1 MGTQTRAHS
10 TAAPTRRNRLP
21 QMNPAD
27 LHAWAAD
34 ALDAVADIYGRHD
47 GTRATH
53 AKGTL
58 CAATFTAT
66 PAAAGLS
73 RAGHLQG
80 SPVDAR
86 VRFSN
91 GSGSPSA
98 PDGAV
103 DGRGMAVTFTLPDGS
118 ATDIVALTLP
128 VFFVRTPE
136 DFLAFTRAR
145 KPDPETGQPD
155 LAKVGPFLEA
165 HPEALPAIQATLGAG
180 PPASYLEC
188 TYNALH
194 AFRLV
199 NADDEG
205 TWVRW
210 VLEPDAPGE
219 GLTSEDA
226 AAREPDYLQTDL
238 GQRLGAAPAGFTLVA
253 VIAQDGDPLDD
264 PTAAWPEDRE
274 RVAVGRL
281 ELTGLAFDREQDGD
295 ILVFDPTRVV
305 DGLECS
311 DDPILH
317 ARSWAYSESV
327 LRRTGVARGA

>member
-1 MGTQTRAHS
+1 MD
-10 TAAPTRRNRLP
+10 
-21 QMNPAD
+21 PAD
-27 LHAWAAD
+27 LTTWAAD
-34 ALDAVADIYGRHD
+34 ALDAVSDIYGRHP
-47 GTRATH
+47 GERATH

-66 PAAAGLS
+66 PRAAALS

-80 SPVDAR
+80 DVIDAR

-91 GSGSPSA
+91 GSGVPTA
-98 PDGAV
+98 RDGAV
-103 DGRGMAVTFTLPDGS
+103 DGRGMAVTFTLPDGT

-136 DFLAFTRAR
+136 DFLEFTRAR

-155 LAKVGPFLEA
+155 FAKVGAFLEA
-165 HPEALPAIQATLGAG
+165 HPETLPAIQATLGAKA
-180 PPASYLEC
+180 PASYLDC
-188 TYNALH
+188 AYNALH

-199 NADDEG
+199 NAGGAG

-210 VLEPDAPGE
+210 ALEPDAPGE
-219 GLTSEDA
+219 GLEPDDA
-226 AAREPDYLQTDL
+226 SARDRDYLQADL
-238 GQRLGAAPAGFTLVA
+238 GERLGAGPAGFTLVA
-253 VIAQDGDPLDD
+253 VVAQDGDPLDD
-264 PTAAWPEDRE
+264 PTAAWPPERE
-274 RVAVGRL
+274 RVAIGRL
-281 ELTGLAFDREQDGD
+281 ELTGLASDRERDGD

-305 DGLECS
+305 DGIECS

-327 LRRTGVARGA
+327 ERRTGVARGG

>member
-1 MGTQTRAHS
+1 MG
-10 TAAPTRRNRLP
+10 
-21 QMNPAD
+21 D
-27 LHAWAAD
+27 LDLQQWAAE
-34 ALDAVADIYGRHD
+34 AIDAVADIYGRHA
-47 GTRATH
+47 GERATH

-66 PAAAGLS
+66 SAAAALS

-80 SPVDAR
+80 TAVDAR

-91 GSGSPSA
+91 GSGDPA
-98 PDGAV
+98 GRDGAT
-103 DGRGMAVTFTLPDGS
+103 DGRGMAVTFTLPDGT

-136 DFLAFTRAR
+136 DFLSFTRAR
-145 KPDPETGQPD
+145 KPDPQTGQPD
-155 LAKVGPFLEA
+155 FAKVGAFLEK
-165 HPEALPAIQATLGAG
+165 HPETLPAIQAALGAKA
-180 PPASYLEC
+180 PASYLEC
-188 TYNALH
+188 TYNGLH
-194 AFRLV
+194 TFRLV
-199 NADDEG
+199 NTADDA

-210 VLEPDAPGE
+210 VLEPDAPGD
-219 GLTSEDA
+219 GLEPGDA
-226 AAREPDYLQTDL
+226 AERDADYLQADL
-238 GQRLGAAPAGFTLVA
+238 ADRLAGAPAGFTLVA

-264 PTAAWPEDRE
+264 PTAAWPADRE
-274 RVAVGRL
+274 RVALGRL

-305 DGLECS
+305 DGIECS

-327 LRRTGVARGA
+327 GRRTGVARGF

>member
-1 MGTQTRAHS
+1 ME
-10 TAAPTRRNRLP
+10 
-21 QMNPAD
+21 PAD
-27 LHAWAAD
+27 LPTWAAD

-47 GTRATH
+47 GERATH

-66 PAAAGLS
+66 PAAARLS

-80 SPVDAR
+80 EAIDAR

-91 GSGSPSA
+91 GSGKPTA
-98 PDGAV
+98 RDGAS
-103 DGRGMAVTFTLPDGS
+103 DGRGMAVTFTLPDGT

-128 VFFVRTPE
+128 MFFVRTPE

-155 LAKVGPFLEA
+155 FAKVGAFLEA
-165 HPEALPAIQATLGAG
+165 HPETLPAIQAALGAKA
-180 PPASYLEC
+180 PASYLEC

-194 AFRLV
+194 SFRLE
-199 NADDEG
+199 NAAGEG
-205 TWVRW
+205 TWIRW
-210 VLEPDAPGE
+210 ALEPDAPGE
-219 GLTSEDA
+219 GLEPEDA
-226 AAREPDYLQTDL
+226 AERGPDYLQEDV
-238 GQRLGAAPAGFTLVA
+238 GARLAAAPAGFTLVA
-253 VIAQDGDPLDD
+253 VLAQDGDPLDD

-281 ELTGLAFDREQDGD
+281 ELTGIATDRERDGD

-305 DGLECS
+305 DGIACS

-327 LRRTGVARGA
+327 LRRTGVERGF

>member
-1 MGTQTRAHS
+1 MH
-10 TAAPTRRNRLP
+10 PDDLP
-21 QMNPAD
+21 
-27 LHAWAAD
+27 AWAVD
-34 ALDAVADIYGRHD
+34 AIDAVGALHGSHD
-47 GTRATH
+47 GARATH

-66 PAAAGLS
+66 PQAAQLS

-80 SPVDAR
+80 TPVDAR

-91 GSGSPSA
+91 GSGDPDA
-98 PDGAV
+98 PDAAL

-118 ATDIVALTLP
+118 ATDIVALNLP
-128 VFFVRTPE
+128 AFFVRTPE
-136 DFLAFTRAR
+136 DFVAFAIAR
-145 KPDPETGQPD
+145 RPDPETGQPD

-165 HPEALPAIQATLGAG
+165 HPEALPAIQAALGT
-180 PPASYLEC
+180 PTPASYLGS

-199 NADDEG
+199 NDAGDG

-210 VLEPDAPGE
+210 TLEPDAPGD
-219 GLTSEDA
+219 GLTPEEASSRA
-226 AAREPDYLQTDL
+226 PDYLQDDL
-238 GQRLGAAPAGFTLVA
+238 AERLGAGPAGFTLIA
-253 VIAQDGDPLDD
+253 VLAQDGDPLDD
-264 PTAAWPEDRE
+264 PTAVWPEDRE

-305 DGLECS
+305 DGIECS

-317 ARSWAYSESV
+317 ARSFAYSESV
-327 LRRTGVARGA
+327 LRRTGVSRGEEIA

>member
-1 MGTQTRAHS
+1 MER
-10 TAAPTRRNRLP
+10 PELER
-21 QMNPAD
+21 
-27 LHAWAAD
+27 WAVQAID
-34 ALDAVADIYGRHD
+34 AIGDIYGQHE
-47 GTRATH
+47 GERATH

-66 PAAAGLS
+66 SEAAALS

-80 SPVDAR
+80 APVEAR

-91 GSGSPSA
+91 GSGNPANS
-98 PDGAV
+98 DGDV
-103 DGRGMAVTFTLPDGS
+103 DGRGMAVTFTLADGT

-128 VFFVRTPE
+128 VFFVRTAE

-145 KPDPETGQPD
+145 KPDPETGRPN
-155 LAKVGPFLEA
+155 LAKVGKFLEA
-165 HPEALPAIQATLGAG
+165 HPEALPAIQATLGARA
-180 PPASYLEC
+180 PASYLQC
-188 TYNALH
+188 SFNALR

-199 NADDEG
+199 NGAGEG

-210 VLEPDAPGE
+210 TLEPDTPGD
-219 GLTSEDA
+219 GLERDDA
-226 AAREPDYLQTDL
+226 AGRGPDYLQADL
-238 GQRLGAAPAGFTLVA
+238 AERLAATPAGFTLVA

-264 PTAAWPEDRE
+264 PTAAWPPERE

-281 ELTGLAFDREQDGD
+281 ELTGLVLDREHDGD

-305 DGLECS
+305 DGIECS

-317 ARSWAYSESV
+317 PRSWAYSESV
-327 LRRTGVARGA
+327 RRRTGVQRGS

>member
-1 MGTQTRAHS
+1 MDRPELQR
-10 TAAPTRRNRLP
+10 
-21 QMNPAD
+21 
-27 LHAWAAD
+27 WAVEAI
-34 ALDAVADIYGRHD
+34 DAVGDVYGRHA
-47 GTRATH
+47 GQRATH

-58 CAATFTAT
+58 CAATFEAT
-66 PAAAGLS
+66 SAGATLS

-80 SPVDAR
+80 APVPAR

-91 GSGSPSA
+91 GSGNPES
-98 PDGAV
+98 PDGAI
-103 DGRGMAVTFTLPDGS
+103 DGRGMAVTFELADGT

-136 DFLAFTRAR
+136 DFLDFTRAR
-145 KPDPETGQPD
+145 KPDPETGRPD
-155 LAKVGPFLEA
+155 LAKVGRFLEQ
-165 HPEALPAIQATLGAG
+165 HPEALPAIQAAVGEPA
-180 PPASYLEC
+180 PASYLEC

-199 NADDEG
+199 NAAGED

-210 VLEPDAPGE
+210 TLEPDAPAGE
-219 GLTSEDA
+219 PPADA
-226 AAREPDYLQTDL
+226 AEREHDYLQADL
-238 GQRLGAAPAGFTLVA
+238 VERLSAAPVGFTLVA
-253 VIAQDGDPLDD
+253 LIARDGDPLDD
-264 PTAAWPEDRE
+264 PTAAWPAERE

-281 ELTGLAFDREQDGD
+281 LLTGLADDRERDGD

-305 DGLECS
+305 DGIECS

-327 LRRTGVARGA
+327 LRRTGVSRG

>member
-1 MGTQTRAHS
+1 
-10 TAAPTRRNRLP
+10 
-21 QMNPAD
+21 MNPAD
-27 LHAWAAD
+27 LTAWAAD
-34 ALDAVADIYGRHD
+34 AIDAVGDIYGRHD
-47 GTRATH
+47 GERATH

-58 CAATFTAT
+58 CAATFTAA
-66 PAAAGLS
+66 PRAAALS

-80 SPVDAR
+80 DAIDAR

-91 GSGSPSA
+91 GSGAPAA

-155 LAKVGPFLEA
+155 FAKVGAFLEA
-165 HPEALPAIQATLGAG
+165 HPEALPAIQAALGAKA
-180 PPASYLEC
+180 PASYLDC

-199 NADDEG
+199 DAGGAG

-210 VLEPDAPGE
+210 TLEPDAPAE
-219 GLTSEDA
+219 GLEPDDA
-226 AAREPDYLQTDL
+226 AERDRDYLQADL
-238 GQRLGAAPAGFTLVA
+238 GERLAAAPAGFTLVA
-253 VIAQDGDPLDD
+253 VLAQDGDPLDD
-264 PTAAWPEDRE
+264 PTAAWPPARE
-274 RVAVGRL
+274 RVAIGRL
-281 ELTGLAFDREQDGD
+281 ELTGLAFDREQGGD

-305 DGLECS
+305 DGVECS

-327 LRRTGVARGA
+327 KRRTGVARGF

>member
-1 MGTQTRAHS
+1 MGHVDS
-10 TAAPTRRNRLP
+10 E
-21 QMNPAD
+21 
-27 LHAWAAD
+27 HWAAEAID
-34 ALDAVADIYGRHD
+34 AIGAIYGRHE
-47 GTRATH
+47 GSRAPH

-80 SPVDAR
+80 SPIDAR

-91 GSGSPSA
+91 GSGNPQA
-98 PDGAV
+98 PDAEV
-103 DGRGMAVTFTLPDGS
+103 DGRGLAVTFNLPDGS

-136 DFLAFTRAR
+136 DFLEFTRVR

-155 LAKVGPFLEA
+155 FEKVGPFIEA
-165 HPEALPAIQATLGAG
+165 HPEVLPAIQAALGAKA
-180 PPASYLEC
+180 PASYLEC
-188 TYNALH
+188 AYNALH

-199 NADDEG
+199 NAGGEG
-205 TWVRW
+205 TWIRW
-210 VLEPDAPGE
+210 TLEPDTPGA
-219 GLTSEDA
+219 GLEPRDA
-226 AAREPDYLQTDL
+226 AAREPDYLQADL
-238 GQRLGAAPAGFTLVA
+238 VERLGEGPAGFTLVA
-253 VIAQDGDPLDD
+253 VLAQEGDPLDD
-264 PTAAWPEDRE
+264 PTAAWPDDRE
-274 RVAVGRL
+274 RVAIGRL
-281 ELTGLAFDREQDGD
+281 EVTGLAFDREQDGD

-305 DGLECS
+305 DGIECS

-327 LRRTGVARGA
+327 LRRTGVERGF